1 MVEYVI
7 VLQNVL
13 SYVEIASL
21 NLFLYRSDIF
31 RQHLA
36 LDELISLWVTL
47 EARKDANK
55 LVSTEY
61 THDIILRR
69 EHELRKTR
77 ISLATR
83 TTAKLI
89 VDTTG
94 FVFFCTDDEES
105 SERVF
110 LDSCSSPELYHSS
123 KSSYSFIDLDIRSST
138 CHVGRYGDSS
148 ILSCCSDDIGFMSV
162 LFCIQDFMRYSL
174 FLKHRGEHLTFCH
187 RHR

>member
-1 MVEYVI
+1 MVVEYVI

-36 LDELISLWVTL
+36 LDEWVSLWVTL
-47 EARKDANK
+47 EARKDAKK
-55 LVSTEY
+55 LVPSKY

-110 LDSCSSPELYHSS
+110 LDSCSSLELYHSS

-174 FLKHRGEHLTFCH
+174 FLKHSG
-187 RHR
+187 